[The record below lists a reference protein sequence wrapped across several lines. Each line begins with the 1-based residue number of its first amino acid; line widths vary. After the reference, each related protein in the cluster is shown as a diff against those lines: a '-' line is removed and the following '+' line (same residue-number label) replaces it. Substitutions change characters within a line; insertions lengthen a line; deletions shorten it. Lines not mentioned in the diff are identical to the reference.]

1 MDSKE
6 FTELV
11 DIFVQVRDKK
21 RELDAAY
28 KIAAAELDELIE
40 EARAAMLS
48 YMQASEGQETI
59 RTIHGTVSKVASVK
73 FIVRDKQA
81 FSQYVKEQ
89 DQLGLL
95 EVRPVKR
102 NVMELISAGN
112 PVPPGLEQRT
122 EYLVRVTAA

>member
-6 FTELV
+6 FV
-11 DIFVQVRDKK
+11 DFVDVFVQLRDKK
-21 RELDAAY
+21 RELDATY
-28 KIAAAELDELIE
+28 KVAAAELDELLE

-48 YMQASEGQETI
+48 YMHASEGQETI
-59 RTIHGTVSKVASVK
+59 RTIHGTVSKVEGVK

-81 FSQYVKEQ
+81 FSQYVKEE

-95 EVRPVKR
+95 EVRPIKR
-102 NVMELISAGN
+102 NLMELIAAGN

-122 EYLVRVTAA
+122 EYAIRVTAA